1 MKKGS
6 LVLVPLLLGVG
17 IVLLAVDF
25 YLFWSIQFD
34 RPLTRGAI
42 YIIDSTILTLVL
54 VLLFICWKV
63 YRFEKSELSR
73 ALNSLYSEHLQEL
86 LRVVRLLRHDFAN
99 HVQVIS
105 ALLQTNQIEK
115 AKAYITSLGQRIR
128 IPKGMLQFGI
138 PELGAL
144 LMVKMHVADLKNISF
159 DIEVD
164 ADLKSLKIDPLD
176 LNTIIGN
183 LLDNAFEAV
192 EGGEEEQ
199 KRVVLRF
206 FETPE
211 SYFIQTINPGYLDEE
226 MREKIFS
233 PGFSTK
239 QGSNRGFGLV
249 SAKTAVEKYR
259 GRINVACSQREGVKF
274 TVIFP
279 KMVA

>member
-1 MKKGS
+1 MKKNS
-6 LVLVPLLLGVG
+6 LFLIPILLGVG
-17 IVLLAVDF
+17 IILLAVAF

-34 RPLTRGAI
+34 KTLTRGAI
-42 YIIDSTILTLVL
+42 YTIDSTILALVL
-54 VLLFICWKV
+54 VLVFVCWEI
-63 YRFEKSELSR
+63 YQFERSELSR
-73 ALNSLYSEHLQEL
+73 VLNSLYSEHLQEL

-99 HVQVIS
+99 HIQVIS
-105 ALLQTNQIEK
+105 ALLQTRQIEK
-115 AKAYITSLGQRIR
+115 AKDYITSLGQRVQIS
-128 IPKGMLQFGI
+128 KEMMQVGI

-144 LMVKMHVADLKNISF
+144 LMVKMNVADLKNISF
-159 DIEVD
+159 DVEVKT
-164 ADLKSLKIDPLD
+164 DLKSLKIDPLD

-192 EGGEEEQ
+192 ESGEQGQ
-199 KRVVLRF
+199 KWVVLRF

-226 MREKIFS
+226 MQEKIFS

-259 GRINVACSQREGVKF
+259 GRINVACSKGDGVKF
-274 TVIFP
+274 TVVLP
-279 KMVA
+279 KRVA